1 MLTLHEQSSR
11 NQKASI
17 RKRKRK
23 PTTAAASVAIV
34 GSAIPSGEIER
45 RCKPRRN

>member
-17 RKRKRK
+17 WKSIAKA
-23 PTTAAASVAIV
+23 TTAAASVAIV
-34 GSAIPSGEIER
+34 TFAIPSDEIGRHGEA
-45 RCKPRRN
+45 RRN